1 MRVAQIVVLGVAL
14 TAGGAAAMY
23 VGAASRQ
30 HAEPPKTVVVQPKTT
45 EVLIAKANLS
55 RAHVIGEQDIGWQT
69 WPVAAANQTL
79 IKKTERPDAIHQ
91 FLGAMVRVPV
101 ASGEPIH
108 EAAVVFA
115 KSGGFMAAVVK
126 PGMRAVTMNTDSA
139 AEDSILPDDRIDVI
153 LTPNQKAPGED
164 FHSGT
169 ILSDVRVL
177 AVSPKSVTMELT
189 PRQAETFAA
198 SRAAG
203 TLSLTLRSFAD
214 NSPDHSDD
222 NDRPSSINVVRY
234 GVRTSASIGR
244 SWW

>member
-139 AEDSILPDDRIDVI
+139 AEDSSCR
-153 LTPNQKAPGED
+153 
-164 FHSGT
+164 T
-169 ILSDVRVL
+169 I
-177 AVSPKSVTMELT
+177 ELM
-189 PRQAETFAA
+189 
-198 SRAAG
+198 
-203 TLSLTLRSFAD
+203 
-214 NSPDHSDD
+214 
-222 NDRPSSINVVRY
+222 
-234 GVRTSASIGR
+234 
-244 SWW
+244 